1 MLLDNNSSLNLLRKY
16 SIDFPSSKKFPKVLK
31 VDSPEVIHKT
41 ELGLVFLNINSKKE
55 LELRK
60 KEAEKILK
68 KNKIKNYNLIEQEM
82 INGTEIIIGIKRD
95 SVFGPAIVFGLGGVF
110 VELLK
115 DVSMRLAPLTRKDC
129 EAMIEEIKGKKL
141 LEGFR
146 GKKPVNKKL
155 IVDLLM
161 KTSKMAMNEKKIN
174 EADFNPVI
182 ITEKKAYV
190 ADARIIC

>member
-1 MLLDNNSSLNLLRKY
+1 MLLDNNSSQKLLRKY
-16 SIDFPSSKKFPKVLK
+16 SIDFPSSKKFPMVLK
-31 VDSPEVIHKT
+31 VDSPDVIHKT

-55 LELRK
+55 LESKK
-60 KEAEKILK
+60 KEAIIILK
-68 KNKIKNYNLIEQEM
+68 KNKIKKYSLIEQEM

-129 EAMIEEIKGKKL
+129 ETMIEEIKGKKL

-161 KTSKMAMNEKKIN
+161 KASKMAMNEKKIN

-182 ITEKKAYV
+182 ITDKKAYV